1 LRGGASAV
9 AGGLLRWPVVFC
21 GGLLHGRW
29 SFAVAFCM
37 GGGLLRWPFK
47 KDHRKKTIGNGQLQR
62 GHGFRRDLS
71 IRAAL
76 AIASV
81 YCRNN
86 HPADTPCHN
95 EKT

>member
-1 LRGGASAV
+1 
-9 AGGLLRWPVVFC
+9 
-21 GGLLHGRW
+21 
-29 SFAVAFCM
+29 M
-37 GGGLLRWPFK
+37 GGGLLRWPFL
-47 KDHRKKTIGNGQLQR
+47 KDHRKKAIGNGQLQR
-62 GHGFRRDLS
+62 GHGVRRDLS

-95 EKT
+95 EKTQEASYLRLCGHGNGMPSNLH

>member
-1 LRGGASAV
+1 MA
-9 AGGLLRWPVVFC
+9 

-29 SFAVAFCM
+29 SFAVVFCT
-37 GGGLLRWPFK
+37 GGGLLRWRFAWAVVFCDGLLK

>member
-1 LRGGASAV
+1 
-9 AGGLLRWPVVFC
+9 VVFC
-21 GGLLHGRW
+21 T
-29 SFAVAFCM
+29 
-37 GGGLLRWPFK
+37 GGGLLRWRFAWAVVFCDGLLK